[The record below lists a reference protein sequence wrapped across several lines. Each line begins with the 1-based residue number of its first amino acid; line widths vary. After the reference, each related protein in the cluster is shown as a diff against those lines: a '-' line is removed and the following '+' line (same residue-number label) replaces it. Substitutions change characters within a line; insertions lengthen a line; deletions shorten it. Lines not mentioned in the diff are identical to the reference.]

1 MSSFNDKT
9 MVRGQKQIRIPSVPG
24 IQFDEIEHME
34 FSRWVIENEKVI
46 DALEK
51 SNVVPPSFSKTG
63 KSSHIVENKEN

>member
-34 FSRWVIENEKVI
+34 FSRWVIENKKVI
-46 DALEK
+46 DELEK
-51 SNVVPPSFSKTG
+51 FAVVPSSLSKTE
-63 KSSHIVENKEN
+63 KPSTSKKMKK